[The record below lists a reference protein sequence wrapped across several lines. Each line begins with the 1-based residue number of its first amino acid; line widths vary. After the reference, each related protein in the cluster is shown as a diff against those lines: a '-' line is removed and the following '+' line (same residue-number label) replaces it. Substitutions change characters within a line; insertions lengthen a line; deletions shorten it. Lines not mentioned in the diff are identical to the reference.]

1 MSRHFECLIGAT
13 HESRITLPM
22 DPKKQFDFWYAVN
35 NTELITT
42 PTNRL
47 ETFGNTV
54 VNYYLVCQQMD
65 SIEKVVVREGHLK
78 ALKPS
83 IITPQSLGQ
92 MDVGDLGEE
101 AQQYAEWLAEH
112 ANDLRILQYGF
123 SLQKQEVKE
132 YIVTDHID
140 NVLERVK
147 SDVAALEDP
156 LSAILVGVDDPWQV
170 CLMKLMVELVQH
182 SAQENLQDLQ
192 QQALSAKK
200 SLLDHID
207 QAFLDASRDPSKIN
221 GLAEMLKQNG
231 LWEKHEDRFFAL
243 VKASKK

>member
-1 MSRHFECLIGAT
+1 
-13 HESRITLPM
+13 M
-22 DPKKQFDFWYAVN
+22 DSKKQFDFWYAVN

-47 ETFGNTV
+47 ETFGDTV

-65 SIEKVVVREGHLK
+65 SVEKVVVREGHLK

-83 IITPQSLGQ
+83 IITPQALGQ
-92 MDVGDLGEE
+92 LDAADLGED
-101 AQQYAEWLAEH
+101 AKQYAEWLAKH

-123 SLQKQEVKE
+123 SLQKQELKE
-132 YIVTDHID
+132 YVVTDHID

-147 SDVAALEDP
+147 ADVGAMDDP

-182 SAQENLQDLQ
+182 SAQANIQDIQ
-192 QQALSAKK
+192 QQAQSIQRSKI
-200 SLLDHID
+200 DHID
-207 QAFLDASRDPSKIN
+207 QAFLSASRDPGLIN
-221 GLAEMLKQNG
+221 ALAEMLKREG
-231 LWEKHEDRFFAL
+231 LWSKYEDRFFAL
-243 VKASKK
+243 VKASGN